1 MKKARCQTPTDSYV
15 TVYPKFVEF
24 ADHQLED
31 LFWLSSEHKFELD
44 KPHYDHELTPAEL
57 HAVIMAQEI
66 FTQYEL
72 KVGIEYWLG
81 RVMRKFP
88 RPEIQRMCS
97 AFGNV
102 ELNVHAPTYSKMVEV
117 LGLATDEFYTRW
129 QRDETLRTRFDF
141 IESTVKSK
149 DDAESLAGF
158 IFIEG
163 AVLYSTFALLRSF
176 SSNGRNLLPVT
187 TKAITASILDEDW
200 HCQGAAY
207 LFQTLLHEQERSV
220 EELADLENK
229 VKDTALAVYE
239 HECAIIKMYFEKGE
253 IAGITEKDLKTFVA
267 SRINICLDRMG
278 YSHVF
283 THNEN
288 NPIEKWF
295 ELSAKG
301 FSSTDF
307 FVNGVSREYTVMWDR
322 DSFGKC
328 WEAKIDVA

>member
-1 MKKARCQTPTDSYV
+1 MV
-15 TVYPKFVEF
+15 TYPRFVEF
-24 ADHQLED
+24 ADHQLEE

-44 KPHYDHELTPAEL
+44 KPHYEHELTPSEL
-57 HAVIMAQEI
+57 HAIIMAQEI

-72 KVGIEYWLG
+72 KVGSDYWLG
-81 RVMRKFP
+81 RVMKKFP
-88 RPEIQRMCS
+88 RPEISRMCA

-117 LGLATDEFYTRW
+117 LGLASDEFYARW
-129 QRDETLRTRFDF
+129 QKDETLRTRFEF
-141 IESTVKSK
+141 IESLVKSR

-158 IFIEG
+158 VFIEG

-187 TKAITASILDEDW
+187 TKAITASVLDEDW
-200 HCQGAAY
+200 HCQGGAY
-207 LFQTLLHEQERSV
+207 LFNLLVHEQERSP
-220 EELADLENK
+220 EELADLEAK
-229 VKDTALAVYE
+229 VMAAAQAVFD

-253 IAGITEKDLKTFVA
+253 IAGITEKDLMSFVA
-267 SRINICLDRMG
+267 SRINICLVRMN
-278 YSHVF
+278 YPELF
-283 THNEN
+283 TVTD
-288 NPIEKWF
+288 NPIEAWF

-322 DSFGKC
+322 ESFGKC
-328 WEAKIDVA
+328 WEAEKDVT